1 MLQKH
6 QNSPKE
12 FEAQYL
18 LSDQVYMKA
27 AIPPSDKVCLWLG
40 VSNYYCKSSANC
52 KPLSCKVW
60 WSCKTDILI

>member
-1 MLQKH
+1 MIKMLQKH

-12 FEAQYL
+12 FETQYL

-40 VSNYYCKSSANC
+40 VSIFIVIVLQTSGM
-52 KPLSCKVW
+52 VEV
-60 WSCKTDILI
+60 